1 MKPDAL
7 IHAFLF
13 TGDGHAKKISW
24 EDVLSWK
31 PADGVLWTHLL
42 NTDPDVSQWMHNN
55 SELDPLVAEI
65 LISQDTRP
73 RATAIGEGMLLALR
87 GVNLNPGSDPEDMVS
102 IRIWAN
108 KHRVVSTERRNLLSV
123 GDIAQLFEQG
133 KGPRSS
139 ADFIVA
145 IADRIVMRMS
155 DTVDDLEDR
164 IGELEDHVLE
174 DSSSTL
180 RSDLANLRRST
191 ISLRRY
197 LSPQKEALS
206 RLLIEQI
213 EILDDIH
220 KLRLREVSDRLLR
233 HIEDIDEVR
242 DRAAVTHEELVSRAS
257 EQLNKRMY
265 VLSIVA
271 AIFMPLGFFTG
282 LLGINVGGIPGTD
295 NSSAFTIFVLI
306 LTLIVSGQI
315 LFFKWKKWF

>member
-1 MKPDAL
+1 MKSEAL
-7 IHAFLF
+7 IHAYLF
-13 TGDGHAKKISW
+13 KGDGYAKRMSW
-24 EDVLSWK
+24 EDVLAWK
-31 PADGVLWTHLL
+31 AADGVLWTHFL
-42 NTDPDVSQWMHNN
+42 NTDPDVIHWMHNN
-55 SELDPLVAEI
+55 SGLDPLVTDI

-73 RATAIGEGMLLALR
+73 RATALGEGLLLALR

-102 IRIWAN
+102 IRLWVNQQRI
-108 KHRVVSTERRNLLSV
+108 VSTVRRNLLSA
-123 GDIAQLFEQG
+123 GDIVQLFEQG

-145 IADRIVMRMS
+145 ITDRIIMRMS
-155 DTVDDLEDR
+155 ATVDDLEDR
-164 IGELEDHVLE
+164 IGELEDHVLA
-174 DSSSTL
+174 DTSNTI
-180 RSDLANLRRST
+180 RNDLANLRRTT

-206 RLLIEQI
+206 RLLIEQVD
-213 EILDDIH
+213 ILDDIH
-220 KLRLREVSDRLLR
+220 RMRLREVSDRLLR

-282 LLGINVGGIPGTD
+282 LLGINVGGIPGSD
-295 NSSAFTIFVLI
+295 NSGAFTIFVGILI
-306 LTLIVSGQI
+306 LLVSAQI
-315 LFFKWKKWF
+315 IFFKWKKWF